1 MYFVSDPMWVQYVT
15 ADGQWFNVGPF
26 YGQHQAALGV
36 EAAKWSGAVDWLVV
50 RRLDTFV
57 TNSPRQSLSKYG
69 GSERR
74 DIDAGH
80 PAQLHDIDLL
90 R

>member
-1 MYFVSDPMWVQYVT
+1 MYFITDPFWVQYVT

-50 RRLDTFV
+50 RRLDAFPRSV
-57 TNSPRQSLSKYG
+57 PYTNLSKYG
-69 GSERR
+69 GTERR
-74 DIDAGH
+74 DIDVSPGH
-80 PAQLHDIDLL
+80 PHYLDDLIG
-90 R
+90 